1 MSEVKIRSAT
11 QADLPAVRRLLEAAA
26 LPAEGVGDF
35 FPGNYAVATRD
46 AEVVAAIG
54 VEAYG
59 SHGLLRSAVV
69 SDQLRGRGLGAEL
82 THERLDWSRR
92 QGLEDI
98 FLLTTTAASFFEK
111 LGFARI
117 DRGAVPPEVQ
127 QAPEFA
133 SICPSTAAVMRLALA

>member
-1 MSEVKIRSAT
+1 MSEVKIRPAT
-11 QADLPAVRRLLEAAA
+11 HADLPAVERLLVAAA

-46 AEVVAAIG
+46 TEVVAAIG
-54 VEAYG
+54 VENYG
-59 SHGLLRSAVV
+59 AHGLLRSAVV
-69 SDQLRGRGLGAEL
+69 ADPLRGLGLGAEL
-82 THERLDWSRR
+82 TRERLDWSRQR
-92 QGLEDI
+92 GFEDV

-111 LGFARI
+111 LGFSRV

-133 SICPSTAAVMRLALA
+133 SICPSTAVVMRLPLS

>member
-1 MSEVKIRSAT
+1 MSEVKIRPAT
-11 QADLPAVRRLLEAAA
+11 HADLPAVERLLVAAA

-46 AEVVAAIG
+46 TEVVAAIG
-54 VEAYG
+54 VENYG
-59 SHGLLRSAVV
+59 AHGLLRSAVV
-69 SDQLRGRGLGAEL
+69 TDPLRGHGLGAEL
-82 THERLDWSRR
+82 TRERLDWSRQR
-92 QGLEDI
+92 GFEDV

-111 LGFARI
+111 LGFSRV

-133 SICPSTAAVMRLALA
+133 SICPSTAVVMRLALS